1 MFQRERQ
8 RRMEEEMKTQR
19 EVDRK
24 EEAERERVSYSV
36 LTKAVPGN

>member
-24 EEAERERVSYSV
+24 EEAERERVSNST
-36 LTKAVPGN
+36 LH